1 MVARLVILSLLI
13 FSCSNSIIQEE
24 SAEIKFENA
33 IQYIED
39 SKFSR
44 AIDELEYLLLVDPLS
59 DFAND
64 AQYYIAESYYNLNNY
79 SKAIEEF
86 EKYLSRRS
94 LSNELLIKS
103 QFLLCKCYYNVSL
116 DYNKDQSATYKAI
129 EKLQYFIEK
138 DSMSE
143 YLNEIEEMISGLR
156 TKLAKKNF
164 YTAKLYLRLEE
175 FDSAIIYYD
184 SIIKE
189 YYDTEFVNYSLIN
202 TAVLYF
208 IEDKE
213 KSISYLDNHKN
224 SFISIDDYKS
234 AILFIGNLKSDQETE
249 YYIDQL
255 K

>member
-1 MVARLVILSLLI
+1 MVIRLVILSLLM
-13 FSCSNSIIQEE
+13 FSCSNSLIQEE
-24 SAEIKFENA
+24 PATIKFENA
-33 IQYIED
+33 MKYIED
-39 SKFSR
+39 SKFAR
-44 AIDELEYLLLVDPLS
+44 AIDELEYLLLVDPMS
-59 DFAND
+59 DVAND
-64 AQYYIAESYYNLNNY
+64 AQYYVAESYYNLNNY
-79 SKAIEEF
+79 NRAIEEF

-94 LSNELLIKS
+94 LSNELLKKS
-103 QFLLCKCYYNVSL
+103 QFLLCKCYYNVTL
-116 DYNKDQSATYKAI
+116 DYNKDQSGTYIAI

-138 DSMSE
+138 ESMEE
-143 YLNEIEEMISGLR
+143 YVNEIQTMISDLR

-175 FDSAIIYYD
+175 LDSAVIYYD

-202 TAVLYF
+202 TAIIYF
-208 IEDKE
+208 IDDKE
-213 KSISYLDNHKN
+213 KSISYLKNHKN

-234 AILFIGNLKSDQETE
+234 AISYIDNLQLEQKTE